1 MATTLASILNF
12 LATSPG
18 DLIFHL
24 VVCLALCYMVGFVLI
39 KHWQARKNSQVR
51 TFLVGSGILLFLQ
64 LCLFGLRLY
73 YTRTPFQSAY
83 FFHMYER
90 LASTLTIMWLV
101 WMFFDKDDREV
112 PTIYH
117 IILSGALL
125 VLALTSTIVRPRLSL
140 VALINPLTIDL
151 IWQLIALAMIAI
163 GLMLA
168 IYYRPPLV
176 KNLTIILV
184 ALALGHLLQILLMD
198 EMRWYMGAVRLTQA
212 FSFLWLLRFFKE
224 FLTVR
229 EQLSYMQIRAENI
242 GYQREVKH
250 KSIWQDL
257 SSKWAQLKFKADSWV
272 KSVLNRSPKPSQPEA
287 TPESEIIKGPA
298 EMTNNTKPALV
309 DLLLKI
315 SLAQNRAQ
323 KYQAIVQALSFS
335 VVADICLLVSMPEE
349 MDKVHIISGYDLIR
363 ETTLKPDTLAREDLP
378 RMMAAWYL
386 QQTLSLSQDDAHV
399 RDAQTLS
406 MLINYHTIGNLLAY
420 PLDLPGN
427 PVAGGVI
434 FLSPYTGK
442 RWDEHALKLM
452 DHIKDTLAAVLF
464 TPDPQEQD
472 SQTLTQAQRKINA
485 LIDASEKL
493 RRALT
498 EKEIQIREN
507 ETTIKGL
514 KAKYQIEKMESV
526 TRLEHMQHTIAD
538 LNTRLAS
545 QKDLASQLEQLQH
558 QNRLLKREQE
568 QLQLELNRAR
578 SVLQDRQ
585 TETGQT
591 GPIRLS
597 LENQVI
603 SLDSIA
609 ANARLQVAAQLQKHN
624 IDLEIHNPDG
634 RLMIKTDPE
643 LLQRALFELLTNA
656 ILASDYGGTVR
667 LEQKLSPEMGMLTIQ
682 VTDFGEGLTQ
692 SEQAA
697 LFSGQYNSI
706 SGIGSVP
713 SIRNAIR
720 AIRVLN
726 GKIWLK
732 SKKVSFTTF
741 RFQIPVRII
750 D

>member
-1 MATTLASILNF
+1 MTATLATILNI
-12 LATSPG
+12 LATPPG
-18 DLIFHL
+18 DLAFHL
-24 VVCLALCYMVGFVLI
+24 LVSLALSYMVGFVL
-39 KHWQARKNSQVR
+39 KNYWQARKHSQVL

-73 YTRTPFQSAY
+73 YTGTPFQSAY
-83 FFHMYER
+83 FFHMFER

-125 VLALTSTIVRPRLSL
+125 VLALTSTVVRPRLSL

-151 IWQLIALAMIAI
+151 IWQLVTLAMIAI
-163 GLMLA
+163 GIMLA
-168 IYYRPPLV
+168 VYYRPPLV
-176 KNLTIILV
+176 KNLVIILGT
-184 ALALGHLLQILLMD
+184 LALGHLLQILLMD
-198 EMRWYMGAVRLTQA
+198 EMRWYMGAVRLTQT

-229 EQLSYMQIRAENI
+229 EAISYLQIRAENF
-242 GYQREVKH
+242 GYQKED
-250 KSIWQDL
+250 KSQIQWRNL
-257 SSKWAQLKFKADSWV
+257 SSKWAQVKSSLSSWV
-272 KSVLNRSPKPSQPEA
+272 KSLVSRFSKSRQPETA
-287 TPESEIIKGPA
+287 PESEIIKGPA
-298 EMTNNTKPALV
+298 EMTNNTKPTLV

-315 SLAQNRAQ
+315 NLAQNRDQ
-323 KYQAIVQALSFS
+323 KFQSVAQALSFS

-349 MDKVHIISGYDLIR
+349 MDRLHIVSGYDLIR

-378 RMMAAWYL
+378 RMMAAWHL
-386 QQTLSLSQDDAHV
+386 QQTLTLSQGDPQV

-406 MLINYHTIGNLLAY
+406 LLINHHTIGNLLAY

-427 PVAGGVI
+427 PLAGGVI

-442 RWDEHALKLM
+442 RWDEHAIALM
-452 DHIKDTLAAVLF
+452 DHIKDTLAAILF
-464 TPDPQEQD
+464 TQD
-472 SQTLTQAQRKINA
+472 TPKQDGQAFTQAQRKINA
-485 LIDASEKL
+485 LVEASEKL
-493 RRALT
+493 RKALS

-514 KAKYQIEKMESV
+514 KAKYQIDKMESV
-526 TRLEHMQHTIAD
+526 TRIEHMQHTIAD
-538 LNTRLAS
+538 LNTRLTS
-545 QKDLASQLEQLQH
+545 QQDLAAQLEQLQN
-558 QNRLLKREQE
+558 QNRLLKSEQE
-568 QLQLELNRAR
+568 QLRLELNRAK

-609 ANARLQVAAQLQKHN
+609 ANARLQVAAQLQKNN

-634 RLMIKTDPE
+634 RLMIKTDPD

-656 ILASDYGGTVR
+656 ILASEVGGTIR

-682 VTDFGEGLTQ
+682 VTDFGDGLTQ
-692 SEQAA
+692 AEQTA
-697 LFSGQYNSI
+697 LFSGQYNTI

-713 SIRNAIR
+713 AIRNAIR

-726 GKIWLK
+726 GKVWLK